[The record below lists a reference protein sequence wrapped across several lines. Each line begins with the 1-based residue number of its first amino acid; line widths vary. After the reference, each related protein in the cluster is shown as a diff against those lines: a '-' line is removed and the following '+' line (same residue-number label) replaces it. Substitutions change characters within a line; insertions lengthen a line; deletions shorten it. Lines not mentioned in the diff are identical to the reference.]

1 MTTTRTADMA
11 SRSLSVNASTVGR
24 AVAAAGVLLSADVH
38 LVLYFEGF
46 GDISV
51 VGPAFLLNAVGGL
64 AIGLAVLV
72 WRSWLPLLAAIG
84 FGIATLVAFYL
95 SATMVSSACTRPG
108 VVTSRSWQ
116 KWPSGRLSSV
126 PPPQGSLNVGSLEA
140 RPGPTSI
147 RDLNPDGFLTDTPEC
162 GGGNGA
168 VQRGTDAQPARC
180 ACACAVVVRA
190 RTHQR
195 RSGPGAGRGPGG
207 PASRLASPGTVASE
221 RHSCRRIDP
230 KLALHGGSWLT
241 SGAPEGAVRRP

>member
-51 VGPAFLLNAVGGL
+51 VGPAFLLNGVGGL

-95 SATMVSSACTRPG
+95 SATIGFFG
-108 VVTSRSWQ
+108 VHETW
-116 KWPSGRLSSV
+116 
-126 PPPQGSLNVGSLEA
+126 
-140 RPGPTSI
+140 
-147 RDLNPDGFLTDTPEC
+147 
-162 GGGNGA
+162 GGNQQIVA
-168 VQRGTDAQPARC
+168 EVAEWA
-180 ACACAVVVRA
+180 AVVGAAAAGVLE
-190 RTHQR
+190 R
-195 RSGPGAGRGPGG
+195 RKS
-207 PASRLASPGTVASE
+207 
-221 RHSCRRIDP
+221 
-230 KLALHGGSWLT
+230 
-241 SGAPEGAVRRP
+241 